1 MRFLRVDEARVG
13 VSVLYSGDDDASDVL
28 DPDLVRAGC
37 VLKDRHPGVI
47 REFYGPGVNHC
58 IVQFIGLED
67 EPISTM
73 VGFDHREDGHFPGLL
88 VPTETEWAQALS
100 RGWWSGS
107 RHS

>member
-1 MRFLRVDEARVG
+1 MRFLRADEARVG
-13 VSVLYSGDDDASDVL
+13 VSVPYSGHDDASDVL
-28 DPDLVRAGC
+28 DPDLARAGC
-37 VLKDRHPGVI
+37 VLKHRHPGVN

-73 VGFDHREDGHFPGLL
+73 VGFDHREDGHFPGVL
-88 VPTETEWAQALS
+88 VPTETECTQALGS
-100 RGWWSGS
+100 GWWNTS